1 MTKRSFRIALLPG
14 DGIGK
19 EVLQVGKSLLEAIR
33 TRRALDLDLVEFD
46 LGADRF
52 LRDGTTFPE
61 ADQKFVREECDAV
74 LLGALGDPRVPD
86 LNYARD
92 ILFGLR
98 FGLELYCN
106 VRPVI
111 CLADSLMPLKGK
123 VASDCNMVVFRENTE
138 GVYVGIGGNFK
149 KGTPDEVA
157 INEDLNTRKGVE
169 RVIRAAFEY
178 AKAHGK
184 TRVHMSDKSNAM
196 QFAHGLWQR
205 AFKEIAVEYP
215 GIEAKHIYVDALC
228 LQMVRTPEA
237 YQVVVTN
244 NLFGDIVTDLGA
256 ALQGG
261 LGMASSA
268 NIRPDDARFT
278 HVKARC
284 TGVFEPVHGSAPDIA
299 GKGLANPLATVL
311 TVGMMMSHLGIE
323 GEEARLIELV
333 KQAVAEGMTTRD
345 IGGSKSTSEVGA
357 WIVQRAS

>member
-1 MTKRSFRIALLPG
+1 MTNAHRIALLPG

-19 EVLQVGKSLLEAIR
+19 EVLTVGRAVLEALR
-33 TRRALDLDLVEFD
+33 DHHGVALELVELD

-61 ADQKFVREECDAV
+61 ADQRRVREDCDAV

-98 FGLELYCN
+98 FGLDLYCN
-106 VRPVI
+106 VRPIV
-111 CLADSLMPLKGK
+111 CLHDRLMPIKEK
-123 VASDCNMVVFRENTE
+123 RATDCNMVVFRENTE

-169 RVIRAAFEY
+169 RVIRAAFEF
-178 AKAHGK
+178 AKASGRK
-184 TRVHMSDKSNAM
+184 RVHMSDKSNAM

-205 AFKEIAVEYP
+205 TFKEVAAEYP
-215 GIEAKHIYVDALC
+215 AIESKHMYVDALC
-228 LQMVRTPEA
+228 LQMVRTPELFD
-237 YQVVVTN
+237 VVVTN

-261 LGMASSA
+261 LGMAASA
-268 NIRPDDARFT
+268 NVNPT
-278 HVKARC
+278 STKNRC
-284 TGVFEPVHGSAPDIA
+284 RGLFEPVHGSAPDIQ
-299 GKGLANPLATVL
+299 GKDLANPLATVL
-311 TVGMMMSHLGIE
+311 TIGLMMTHLGQEGVEAKLTRIVGRAIE
-323 GEEARLIELV
+323 
-333 KQAVAEGMTTRD
+333 EGMTTRD
-345 IGGSKSTSEVGA
+345 VGGGHGTKAVGA
-357 WIVQRAS
+357 WVVEALRAR